1 MKKIIFYAL
10 MLSVFAFA
18 ISACGGK
25 KEAPANEVKTET
37 TTTPAETATAAV
49 DYTKWTP
56 NFENGKKIYAK
67 TCMTCHFAGVT
78 GAPALQPEK
87 YKLEDW
93 QKRADMGINVLMTHA
108 INGYTN
114 PVTKNLMPVKGTCV
128 TCTEQ
133 DLFDAINYMYR
144 EAKAVFKN

>member
-1 MKKIIFYAL
+1 MKKIVFYTFL
-10 MLSVFAFA
+10 FIVFSFA
-18 ISACGGK
+18 ITACGGK
-25 KEAPANEVKTET
+25 KDAPATTQTET
-37 TTTPAETATAAV
+37 SSPAENATTGV

-56 NFENGKKIYAK
+56 DLVNGKKIYGQ

-93 QKRADMGINVLMTHA
+93 QKRADAGINVLMTHA

-114 PVTKNLMPVKGTCV
+114 PETKNLMPEKGTCM

-133 DLFDAINYMYR
+133 DLFDAIHYMYG

>member
-1 MKKIIFYAL
+1 MKKISFYTM
-10 MLSVFAFA
+10 MLLVFTIA

-25 KEAPANEVKTET
+25 KDTPATEVKTE

-49 DYTKWTP
+49 DYSKWTP

-93 QKRADMGINVLMTHA
+93 QKRADKGVNMLMTHA

-114 PVTKNLMPVKGTCV
+114 PETKNMMPVKGTCV
-128 TCTEQ
+128 TCTDQ